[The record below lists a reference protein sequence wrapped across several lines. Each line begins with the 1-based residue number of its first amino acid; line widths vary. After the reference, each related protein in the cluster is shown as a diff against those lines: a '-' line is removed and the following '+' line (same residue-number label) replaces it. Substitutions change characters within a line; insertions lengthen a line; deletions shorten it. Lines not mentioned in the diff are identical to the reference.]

1 MGKIALEGMEF
12 FAYHGVSDEEQQ
24 TGNRYSIDI
33 EIDTDLQ
40 AACLSDD
47 LSDTLNYGRVY
58 AIIAEEMQVRSRLLE
73 HLGHRIISRL
83 KNEFTGMAK
92 VTLQV
97 SKYNPPVGGV
107 VHRSKVTLEESF
119 IH

>member
-1 MGKIALEGMEF
+1 MGQIALEGMEF
-12 FAYHGVSDEEQQ
+12 FANHGFSDEEQK

-33 EIDTDLQ
+33 CIDTDLR
-40 AACLSDD
+40 APGLSDD
-47 LSDTLNYGRVY
+47 LSDTLDYSKVYGIV
-58 AIIAEEMQVRSRLLE
+58 AEEMQIRSRLLE
-73 HLGHRIISRL
+73 HIGYRIIHRL
-83 KNEFTGMAK
+83 KEEFTGIAK
-92 VTLQV
+92 VCVHV